1 MSPGYLTDLPPRR
14 LPGAKLHEAIRMV
27 REEIAGREGVLVV
40 GEGVVREVRG
50 IENGNLV
57 K

>member
-1 MSPGYLTDLPPRR
+1 
-14 LPGAKLHEAIRMV
+14 MV